1 MERRALWLNPGDNPS
16 PPTKDRSA
24 RLADAYIYKKS
35 KFTPHMDGK
44 GIEMAKTGMSKGR
57 PNAIVMSNNME
68 PRIIPTAPE
77 DLNSEGRGFWI
88 RTFSNAQWLDSELD
102 FYSVYLAAKLVDDIA
117 EARIEISKSG
127 RYQVLPN
134 GVTARSAA
142 LVDLEHLHT
151 SLNSYL
157 AALGLTPTDRAKL
170 GIEPKQ
176 ETDALAE
183 LARRRL
189 VRENQYRG
197 QQ

>member
-1 MERRALWLNPGDNPS
+1 
-16 PPTKDRSA
+16 
-24 RLADAYIYKKS
+24 
-35 KFTPHMDGK
+35 MDGK

-68 PRIIPTAPE
+68 PRIIPPAPE
-77 DLNSEGRGFWI
+77 DLNSEGRGFWL
-88 RTFSNAQWLDSELD
+88 RTFSNAQWLDNELD

-117 EARIEISKSG
+117 EARREISKSG

-142 LVDLEHLHT
+142 SVDLEHLHT

-157 AALGLTPTDRAKL
+157 AALGLTPTDRAKM
-170 GIEPKQ
+170 GITPKP
-176 ETDALAE
+176 ENDALAE

-189 VRENQYRG
+189 AREIESQKLRG
-197 QQ
+197 SGD